1 MNLIAKKNIQ
11 SYFLYLCIIVSIC
24 IFKSEI
30 WSFIKNVLKE
40 LFLTFVESV
49 NYIGKDNIVFVSNF
63 IILCFIL
70 KIVCWLYGTYQVL
83 RISLYLIPL
92 FIAILYIFG
101 IELSL
106 DSFNFYFLTFIIV
119 LNGLLWAYN
128 QELKWTY

>member
-49 NYIGKDNIVFVSNF
+49 NYIGK
-63 IILCFIL
+63 IIYF
-70 KIVCWLYGTYQVL
+70 WY
-83 RISLYLIPL
+83 RIKL
-92 FIAILYIFG
+92 G
-101 IELSL
+101 
-106 DSFNFYFLTFIIV
+106 
-119 LNGLLWAYN
+119 
-128 QELKWTY
+128 